1 MSQLEAQTILDPLP
15 LPTAAAAGNSML
27 PEYYSPEMS
36 STPGVEEAA
45 EPIEHQWRGFQ
56 SDSEPDIKLTFRS
69 GQVEWNT
76 TVTAPEVT
84 FTAPTEAEKVW
95 CKITVDAMTEEATEA
110 VIEHGETLPTDTVT
124 LKHWLIAEI
133 VEMYPDGSWYP
144 AIRQIQFEPIRKIVP
159 STVILHEWR
168 VYRTDA
174 DPELLTPTY
183 GVAGGTVH
191 GDGGPLV
198 ASSVTGIGDVA
209 FIWVKITTELA
220 SVTEVQ
226 TITAAIIESGGVIPV
241 DTEPGVGSPGY
252 IHRAIAEVDADN
264 ILQIAF
270 EPIYIKSFADAMPD
284 GVTGDTLYHD
294 GNKWVVL
301 GAPSGSITNPVLS
314 HTGTA
319 TVWVEDQMGSGTTPT
334 GTYDGE
340 ILFWDVATSAWKVST
355 APDLSSIPYWDDA
368 TKAYKWVPSPYSG
381 GRVLTTDGT
390 DHTWEEPAGGGG
402 GTDTVAVVEDLGSG
416 AQVNVSSAVVGAT
429 TTYTVRGNSVDQ
441 VLSYKVGDATA
452 VPFATFKDG
461 LLTADTAY
469 VDILIP
475 EGGDTSSNHPFK
487 ITAGAVAGSFNI
499 AAGIV
504 FHESGSIA
512 VAGMV
517 GAAAGNWSVKILRD
531 SASRAVTAAVLENTV
546 GNNTSYEQYV
556 PIGNIDGFGVIRQD
570 YFTNI
575 NVSELLTVRNGAFTL
590 VSLAM
595 IGFNT
600 YAPP

>member
-1 MSQLEAQTILDPLP
+1 MSQLEAQTMLDPLP
-15 LPTAAAAGNSML
+15 MPSAAASGSAML
-27 PEYYSPEMS
+27 PEIYTVRAEGV
-36 STPGVEEAA
+36 PGVEEAA

-226 TITAAIIESGGVIPV
+226 TITAAVIESGGVIPV

-252 IHRAIAEVDADN
+252 IYRAIAAVDADD
-264 ILQIAF
+264 IYQYAF

-314 HTGTA
+314 NNGTA
-319 TVWVEDQMGSGTTPT
+319 TLWVEDQIGSGTIPA

-340 ILFWDVATSAWKVST
+340 ILFWDVVTSAWKVST
-355 APDLSSIPYWDDA
+355 APDLSSIPYWDDT

-402 GTDTVAVVEDLGSG
+402 TDTVAVVEDLGSPE
-416 AQVNVSSAVVGAT
+416 AQVTVTSAIAGAT

-441 VLSYKVGDATA
+441 ELTYRIGTEAPVT
-452 VPFATFKDG
+452 FAIFKDG
-461 LLTADTAY
+461 LLTDEAVY
-469 VDILIP
+469 IEIP
-475 EGGDTSSNHPFK
+475 IPAGDGLPTG
-487 ITAGAVAGSFNI
+487 TAGDMLYHNGTTWVKFDGPTAPS
-499 AAGIV
+499 
-504 FHESGSIA
+504 SGYQNVLHHSGTVPSWTTYEELTVSICVSGTPASYKILAIA
-512 VAGMV
+512 V
-517 GAAAGNWSVKILRD
+517 S
-531 SASRAVTAAVLENTV
+531 
-546 GNNTSYEQYV
+546 
-556 PIGNIDGFGVIRQD
+556 P
-570 YFTNI
+570 
-575 NVSELLTVRNGAFTL
+575 
-590 VSLAM
+590 
-595 IGFNT
+595 
-600 YAPP
+600 